1 MTSIVDRFLKYTKFD
16 TQSDPNTGLTPSTP
30 GQMVFS
36 RDLAEELKEIGME
49 DVELDDN
56 GYVMATIPSNIEKE
70 VPVVGFI
77 AHVDTSPDFSG
88 KNVSP
93 RIIEDYDGGEII
105 LDAEKNIVMKPV
117 EFPELKHYIGQQLIT
132 TDGNTLLG
140 ADDKAGVA
148 AIVSAMEYLIK
159 HPEIKH
165 GKIRVGFTPDEEIGE
180 GADLFNVEKFGAD
193 FAYTI
198 DGGEIGELE
207 YENFNAAM
215 AKVIAHGRNVHPG
228 YARGKMRNSIR
239 VANQLVAMLPRHETP
254 EHSEGYEGFYHLMSF
269 NGDVEKTEMQF
280 LIRDFKRDRFEDR
293 KKEMEHLV
301 RKVNHEFGEGAME
314 LEIKDQ
320 YYNMREKIEPV
331 KYIVDL
337 AEQAMKDVGV
347 VPKIKPIRGGTD
359 GARLAFMGLPTPN
372 IFAGG
377 LNFHGRFE
385 FLPVPSLEKAMEVVL
400 KIAELVPSVKKY

>member
-1 MTSIVDRFLKYTKFD
+1 MTSIVDRFIKYIKFD

-30 GQMVFS
+30 GQMLFS
-36 RDLAEELKEIGME
+36 QQLVEELKSIGLQ
-49 DVELDDN
+49 DVDLDDN
-56 GYVMATIPSNIEKE
+56 GYIMATLPSNIEKE
-70 VPVVGFI
+70 SPVVGFI

-93 RIIEDYDGGEII
+93 KILENYDGGEIA
-105 LDAEKNIVMKPV
+105 LDEERNIMLKPS
-117 EFPELKHYIGQQLIT
+117 EFPELKNYKGQTLIT
-132 TDGNTLLG
+132 TDGHTLLG
-140 ADDKAGVA
+140 ADDKAGVT
-148 AIVSAMEYLIK
+148 AIVSAIEYLIQ

-165 GKIRVGFTPDEEIGE
+165 GKIRIGFTPDEEIGE
-180 GADLFNVEKFGAD
+180 GANLFDVKKFGAD

-207 YENFNAAM
+207 FENFNAAL

-239 VANQLVAMLPRHETP
+239 IANQLVAMLPRHETP

-280 LIRDFKRDRFEDR
+280 IIRDFKKDRFEDR

-301 RKVNHEFGEGAME
+301 NKVNKEFGAGTME

-331 KYIVDL
+331 MHIVDL
-337 AEQAMKDVGV
+337 AEQAMKEVGV
-347 VPKIKPIRGGTD
+347 TPNIKPIRGGTD
-359 GARLAFMGLPTPN
+359 GARLAYMGLPTPN

-377 LNFHGRFE
+377 HNFHGRFE
-385 FLPVPSLEKAMEVVL
+385 FLPVPSMEKAMEVVL
-400 KIAELVPSVKKY
+400 KISQLVPSFKKS